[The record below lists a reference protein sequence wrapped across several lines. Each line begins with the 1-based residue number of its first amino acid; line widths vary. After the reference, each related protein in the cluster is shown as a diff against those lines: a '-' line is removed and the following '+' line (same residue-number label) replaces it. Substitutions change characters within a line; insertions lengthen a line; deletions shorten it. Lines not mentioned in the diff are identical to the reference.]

1 MTNIVYRGSCEGLQ
15 EQTFLNHVSKL
26 INNDP
31 RCKNKVY
38 FDLINVGGGDPLE
51 VVKKAVNYNFIGK
64 KEFIKNKRVIALFDY
79 DFKDSKFLAALKLA
93 SDNKIIPFYT
103 IANFDLLLINLKE
116 KYTKQVSKSEEYIK
130 EVRKVY
136 HLDSEANIKNQTV
149 IDKILKQITLDDI
162 IFLIKNAKIIE
173 NDNLNSKNYYSA
185 KENILNQPNL
195 LPYRILEEV
204 LSKAGLIERKN

>member
-93 SDNKIIPFYT
+93 NDNKIIPFYT

-149 IDKILKQITLDDI
+149 IDKILKRITLDDI

-173 NDNLNSKNYYSA
+173 KDNINSKNYYSA

>member
-79 DFKDSKFLAALKLA
+79 DFKDSKFLATLKLA
-93 SDNKIIPFYT
+93 NDNKIIPFYT

-173 NDNLNSKNYYSA
+173 KDNINSKNYYST

>member
-38 FDLINVGGGDPLE
+38 FDLINVGGCDPLE

-93 SDNKIIPFYT
+93 NDNKIIPFYT

-136 HLDSEANIKNQTV
+136 HLDSEANNKNQTV

>member
-149 IDKILKQITLDDI
+149 IDKILKRITLDDI

-173 NDNLNSKNYYSA
+173 KDNLNSKNYHFV

>member
-93 SDNKIIPFYT
+93 NDNKIIPFYT

-173 NDNLNSKNYYSA
+173 KDNLNSKNYYSA
-185 KENILNQPNL
+185 KENILNQLNL
-195 LPYRILEEV
+195 LTYRILEEV

>member
-15 EQTFLNHVSKL
+15 EQAFLNHVSKL

-31 RCKNKVY
+31 RCKNKAY

-103 IANFDLLLINLKE
+103 ITNFDLLLINLKE

-130 EVRKVY
+130 KVRKVY

-173 NDNLNSKNYYSA
+173 KDNLNSKNYYSA

-195 LPYRILEEV
+195 LPYMILEEV
-204 LSKAGLIERKN
+204 LSKAGLIERNN

>member
-26 INNDP
+26 INNNP

-93 SDNKIIPFYT
+93 NDNKIIPFYT

-173 NDNLNSKNYYSA
+173 KDNLNSKNYYFV

>member
-173 NDNLNSKNYYSA
+173 KDNINSKNYYSA
-185 KENILNQPNL
+185 KENILNQLNL
-195 LPYRILEEV
+195 LAYRILEEV

>member
-93 SDNKIIPFYT
+93 NGNKIIPFYT

-173 NDNLNSKNYYSA
+173 KDNLNSKNYYFV

>member
-15 EQTFLNHVSKL
+15 EQAFLNHVSKL
-26 INNDP
+26 ISNDP

-64 KEFIKNKRVIALFDY
+64 KEFIKNKKVIALFDY

-93 SDNKIIPFYT
+93 NDNKIIPFYT

-162 IFLIKNAKIIE
+162 IFLIKNSKIIE
-173 NDNLNSKNYYSA
+173 KDNLNSKNYYSA

>member
-26 INNDP
+26 INNDS

-173 NDNLNSKNYYSA
+173 KDNLNSKNYYFV

-204 LSKAGLIERKN
+204 LSKSGLIERKN

>member
-15 EQTFLNHVSKL
+15 EQTFLNHVSML

-31 RCKNKVY
+31 RYKNKVY

-173 NDNLNSKNYYSA
+173 KDNLNSKNYYSA

>member
-79 DFKDSKFLAALKLA
+79 DFKGSKFLAALKLA

-173 NDNLNSKNYYSA
+173 KDNLNSKNYYFV

>member
-51 VVKKAVNYNFIGK
+51 VVKKAVHYNFIGK

-93 SDNKIIPFYT
+93 NDNKIIPFYT

-173 NDNLNSKNYYSA
+173 KDNLNSKNYYSA
-185 KENILNQPNL
+185 KENILNQLNL

>member
-15 EQTFLNHVSKL
+15 EQAFLNHVSKL

-38 FDLINVGGGDPLE
+38 FDLINVGGGDSLE

-149 IDKILKQITLDDI
+149 IDKKLKQITLDDI

-173 NDNLNSKNYYSA
+173 KDNLNSKNYYSA

>member
-15 EQTFLNHVSKL
+15 EQAFLNHVSKL

-38 FDLINVGGGDPLE
+38 FDLINVGGGDSLE

-93 SDNKIIPFYT
+93 SDNKIISFYT

-173 NDNLNSKNYYSA
+173 KDNLNSKNYYSA

>member
-38 FDLINVGGGDPLE
+38 FDLINVGGGNPLE

-93 SDNKIIPFYT
+93 NDNKIIPFYT

-173 NDNLNSKNYYSA
+173 KNNLNSKNDYSA

>member
-15 EQTFLNHVSKL
+15 EQAFLNHVSKL

-103 IANFDLLLINLKE
+103 ITNFDLLLINLKE

-130 EVRKVY
+130 KVRKVY

-173 NDNLNSKNYYSA
+173 KDNLNSKNYYSA

-195 LPYRILEEV
+195 LPYMILEEV
-204 LSKAGLIERKN
+204 LYKAGLIERNN

>member
-93 SDNKIIPFYT
+93 NDNKIIPFYT

-173 NDNLNSKNYYSA
+173 KDNINSKNYYST

>member
-26 INNDP
+26 INNNP

-93 SDNKIIPFYT
+93 NDNKIIPFYT
-103 IANFDLLLINLKE
+103 IANNSSPLCIVPF
-116 KYTKQVSKSEEYIK
+116 SKGI
-130 EVRKVY
+130 
-136 HLDSEANIKNQTV
+136 EACPFS
-149 IDKILKQITLDDI
+149 I
-162 IFLIKNAKIIE
+162 IA
-173 NDNLNSKNYYSA
+173 SA
-185 KENILNQPNL
+185 K
-195 LPYRILEEV
+195 
-204 LSKAGLIERKN
+204 AT

>member
-173 NDNLNSKNYYSA
+173 KDNLNSKNYYFV

>member
-38 FDLINVGGGDPLE
+38 FDLINVGVGDPLE

-93 SDNKIIPFYT
+93 NDNKIIPFYT

-162 IFLIKNAKIIE
+162 IFLIKSAKIIE
-173 NDNLNSKNYYSA
+173 RDNLNSKNYYSA

>member
-93 SDNKIIPFYT
+93 NDNKIIPFYT

-162 IFLIKNAKIIE
+162 NFLIKNAKIIE
-173 NDNLNSKNYYSA
+173 KDNLNSKNYYFV

>member
-1 MTNIVYRGSCEGLQ
+1 MTNIVY
-15 EQTFLNHVSKL
+15 HVSKL
-26 INNDP
+26 INNNP

-93 SDNKIIPFYT
+93 NDNKIIPFYT

-116 KYTKQVSKSEEYIK
+116 KYTKQASKSEEYIK

-173 NDNLNSKNYYSA
+173 KDNLNSKNYYSA

>member
-93 SDNKIIPFYT
+93 NDNKIIPFYT

-136 HLDSEANIKNQTV
+136 HLDSEANNKNQTV

>member
-15 EQTFLNHVSKL
+15 EQAFLNHVSKL

-79 DFKDSKFLAALKLA
+79 DFKDSKFLVALKLA

-173 NDNLNSKNYYSA
+173 KDNLNSKNYYSA

>member
-173 NDNLNSKNYYSA
+173 KDNLNSKNYHFV

>member
-136 HLDSEANIKNQTV
+136 HLDFEANIKNQTV

-173 NDNLNSKNYYSA
+173 KDNLNSKNYYSA

>member
-15 EQTFLNHVSKL
+15 EQTFLNHLSKL

-173 NDNLNSKNYYSA
+173 KDNLNSKNYYFV

>member
-93 SDNKIIPFYT
+93 NDNKIIHFYT

-149 IDKILKQITLDDI
+149 IDKILKRITLDDI

-173 NDNLNSKNYYSA
+173 KDNLNSKNYYSA

>member
-15 EQTFLNHVSKL
+15 EQTFLNHVSML

-38 FDLINVGGGDPLE
+38 FDLINVGGGNPLE

-79 DFKDSKFLAALKLA
+79 DFKDSKFLATLKLA
-93 SDNKIIPFYT
+93 NDNKIIPFYT

-173 NDNLNSKNYYSA
+173 KDNLNSKNYYFV

>member
-130 EVRKVY
+130 EVIKVY

-173 NDNLNSKNYYSA
+173 KDNLNSKNYYSA

>member
-51 VVKKAVNYNFIGK
+51 VVKKTVNYNFIGK

-93 SDNKIIPFYT
+93 NDNKIIHFYT

-173 NDNLNSKNYYSA
+173 KDNLNSKNYYSA